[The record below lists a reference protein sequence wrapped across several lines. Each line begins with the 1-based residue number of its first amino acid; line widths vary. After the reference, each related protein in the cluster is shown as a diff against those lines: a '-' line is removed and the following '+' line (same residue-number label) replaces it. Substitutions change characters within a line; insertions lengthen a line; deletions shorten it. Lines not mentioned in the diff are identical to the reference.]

1 LRRFS
6 AALLAISLLSC
17 TTSAPRQRVIAASM
31 PPVGAMVR
39 LVTGDAIPVVTLL
52 PAGRSPHDFEPSAS
66 DVKRMQGAELYVYV
80 GEDIDGWMRRSAQA
94 VAGENAP
101 ILAMRTVAPG
111 ADRDPHLWLDLD
123 VVRAFLPV
131 LAEQLAAADPPG
143 AAAYR
148 ARAAAALDS
157 LTAFDA
163 WAREELAGVHD
174 VPFALLHSAFTSFCR
189 RYDLSMVG
197 ILMMHPE
204 GEALPRSLG
213 DVARELE
220 SSNAHVVF
228 AEPQHPRRLAESV
241 AAEIGGRVGMVDPQ
255 GGPDLPGRDTYFGL
269 LRWNVQSLAESL
281 RGAR

>member
-1 LRRFS
+1 
-6 AALLAISLLSC
+6 
-17 TTSAPRQRVIAASM
+17 
-31 PPVGAMVR
+31 
-39 LVTGDAIPVVTLL
+39 
-52 PAGRSPHDFEPSAS
+52 
-66 DVKRMQGAELYVYV
+66 
-80 GEDIDGWMRRSAQA
+80 
-94 VAGENAP
+94 
-101 ILAMRTVAPG
+101 
-111 ADRDPHLWLDLD
+111 
-123 VVRAFLPV
+123 
-131 LAEQLAAADPPG
+131 
-143 AAAYR
+143 
-148 ARAAAALDS
+148 
-157 LTAFDA
+157 
-163 WAREELAGVHD
+163 
-174 VPFALLHSAFTSFCR
+174 LLHSAFTSFCR